1 MRQYQD
7 LITIF
12 NACFTTTYHTKLV
25 KGGDEP
31 IYLPADENRS
41 YHEIIFANGFFSSA
55 LHECAHWL
63 IAGND
68 RRKQVDFGYWY
79 APDGRT
85 AAQQALFQRVEVKP
99 QAIEWVLSA
108 AAGYQFHV
116 SIDNLNGM
124 ESDTQSFKQ
133 AVHQQVRHYCEQ
145 GLSERTM
152 IFRDAL
158 CHFYGT
164 VFSLKIED
172 FNLETLT

>member
-1 MRQYQD
+1 MHDCHD
-7 LITIF
+7 LIDIF
-12 NACFTTTYHTKLV
+12 KQCFFDEYNTLLV
-25 KGGDEP
+25 KGTDEP
-31 IYLPADENRS
+31 LYLPVDNEREHNML
-41 YHEIIFANGFFSSA
+41 IFAHGFFASA
-55 LHECAHWL
+55 LHETAHWL
-63 IAGND
+63 IAGAN